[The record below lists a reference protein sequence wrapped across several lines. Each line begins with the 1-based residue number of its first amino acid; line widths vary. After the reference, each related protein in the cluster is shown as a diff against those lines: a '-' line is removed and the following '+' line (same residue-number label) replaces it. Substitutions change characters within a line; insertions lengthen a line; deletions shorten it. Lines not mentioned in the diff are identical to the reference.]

1 MPFPAGVFLRRPPE
15 LFFPGLS
22 YRRFAGNEVRLP
34 ALSLHLLV
42 LPGVGRVLW
51 LVRERLTVRM
61 LMFASAVLVDVVLFI
76 FFAHADVRV
85 RGTCLGA
92 AVTTFAAGED
102 DAAPREPGRLTARCA
117 LPLQRAI
124 RA

>member
-1 MPFPAGVFLRRPPE
+1 MFLRRPPE

-42 LPGVGRVLW
+42 LPGVGRMLW

-92 AVTTFAAGED
+92 PLRHSLQEKMMPRPGTGAAYR
-102 DAAPREPGRLTARCA
+102 ALRASASASHPRLSN
-117 LPLQRAI
+117 
-124 RA
+124 